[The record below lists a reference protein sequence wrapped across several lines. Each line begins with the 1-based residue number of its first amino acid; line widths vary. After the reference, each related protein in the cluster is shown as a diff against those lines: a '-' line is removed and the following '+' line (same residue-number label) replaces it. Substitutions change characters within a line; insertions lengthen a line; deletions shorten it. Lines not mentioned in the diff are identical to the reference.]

1 MNRFKIQDSR
11 LNDRVG
17 QVGFRNGIMVL
28 IILTTYFLLPTP
40 MLAQTEYTLLAPL
53 PLDKSGCTGSAN
65 EVCKVDAKKYIE
77 GFFTLMIAI
86 AGGLAVL
93 VIIFGGIKYMSTDAF
108 SGKSEAKQ
116 TIEHA
121 IWGLLLAISAW
132 LILNTINPNLVKF
145 NFNVATQ
152 PIPAVTGTGAPAC
165 STCVTFASLGI
176 PTSGDAVGASIA
188 PYFGDKLVLLN
199 NGLRLNNI
207 AWSVTEGYPPSV
219 THVSAC
225 HNSGT
230 CVDANIANPS
240 AANINKFFTVAA
252 GANLAAS
259 YEVLT
264 DAARQ
269 TLINAGVN
277 PLIIRVNAAASGP
290 HFHVK

>member
-40 MLAQTEYTLLAPL
+40 MLAQTEYTVLAPL

-77 GFFTLMIAI
+77 GFFTLMIAV

-108 SGKSEAKQ
+108 QGKSDAKQ

-132 LILNTINPNLVKF
+132 LILNTINPNLVNF
-145 NFNVATQ
+145 NFNVAVQ